1 MGSLTD
7 RLMALDP
14 TLQLHNEG
22 EWNGGNSA
30 YTAFNSGGVESEVG
44 EFLYGFLRMMKP
56 QNVLETG
63 THLGVGASYMGMALK
78 DNAKG
83 LLETI
88 EYIPEIHQQAKERI
102 TKMGLDA
109 YVKCYLLDVQ
119 NFPVQHTYQFILL
132 DTEPQTRFAEFVK
145 FYPYLDDGGFIFI
158 HDLGRKLNQVDNKDL
173 GFAWPFGPIPGNME
187 HLLIH
192 DYVRPFHFDTPR
204 GLSGFY
210 RVHKEDY
217 VIKR

>member
-1 MGSLTD
+1 MNMLAERMMD
-7 RLMALDP
+7 LDN
-14 TLQLHNEG
+14 TLQIHNEG
-22 EWNGGNSA
+22 EWNGGTST
-30 YTAFNSGGVESEVG
+30 YSAFNSGGVETEVG
-44 EFLYGFLRMMKP
+44 EFLYAFLRMMKP

-63 THLGVGASYMGMALK
+63 THLGVGASYMGFALK
-78 DNAKG
+78 DNFKG
-83 LLETI
+83 LLETV
-88 EYIPEIHQQAKERI
+88 EYIPELHNQAKERI
-102 TKMGLDA
+102 TKMGLDE
-109 YVKCYLLDVQ
+109 YVKCYLMDVK
-119 NFPVQHTYQFILL
+119 NMPVQHNYQFIFL
-132 DTEPQTRFAEFVK
+132 DTEPQTRFEEFVK
-145 FYPYLDDGGFIFI
+145 FYPYLDEGGYIFI

-210 RVHKEDY
+210 KVHKEDY